1 MDHDDRTER
10 MRQRK
15 LQLIPTGPDSDM
27 GKLLRKFWQPVALS
41 RDVAAGAAIPL
52 RILSEDL
59 TLYRGESGQPYL
71 IGGKCAH
78 RKTALHTGWIQG
90 EQIRCVY
97 HGWKY
102 NGKGQCVER
111 PAELDTRVPDVKVG
125 GYPVREYCGLVF
137 AYLGE
142 GAAPEFD
149 LPRKDVFERENGVG
163 YARAEKWPCHW
174 FQQVENSLDATH
186 VSFVHQLGVVGPFG
200 AAVTTAIPELS
211 YKETDA
217 GIEQI
222 ARRSKDN
229 VRKSDWTFP
238 NNNHIVVPGL
248 AQDDPWIDVG
258 IWMVPHDDET
268 TTRFIIYSTPQ
279 TGEGVERFLKYF
291 DEVSD
296 YNPADHHDELMYQ
309 RKFPTDPVVQLVSA
323 QDYVATV
330 GQGVVADTANELL
343 GKSDVGVMTLRRI
356 FWRELEAVR
365 NGTPTKQWRPLSSS
379 IEMPKQPGAME
390 AT

>member
-1 MDHDDRTER
+1 
-10 MRQRK
+10 
-15 LQLIPTGPDSDM
+15 
-27 GKLLRKFWQPVALS
+27 
-41 RDVAAGAAIPL
+41 
-52 RILSEDL
+52 
-59 TLYRGESGQPYL
+59 L

-78 RKTALHTGWIQG
+78 RKTLLHTGWIQG
-90 EQIRCVY
+90 EQLRCVY

-102 NGKGQCVER
+102 DGNGQCVER
-111 PAELDTRVPDVKVG
+111 PAEQDTRVPDINVG

-142 GAAPEFD
+142 GAAPEFE
-149 LPRKDVFERENGVG
+149 LPRKDVFERKDGVV

-200 AAVTTAIPELS
+200 AAVTTAVPELS
-211 YKETDA
+211 YTETDA

-222 ARRSKDN
+222 ATRSKDN

-248 AQDDPWIDVG
+248 TKDDPWIDIA
-258 IWMVPHDDET
+258 IWMVPHDDQS

-279 TGEGVERFLKYF
+279 TGDGAERFRKYF
-291 DEVSD
+291 QEVGD
-296 YNPADHHDELMYQ
+296 YNPTDHHDELFYQ

-330 GQGVVADTANELL
+330 GQGVVADTVNELL

-356 FWRELEAVR
+356 FWRELDAIR
-365 NGTPTKQWRPLSSS
+365 NGTPTKHWQRLSAP
-379 IEMPKQPGAME
+379 IKLPKQPGAKE
-390 AT
+390 AA